1 MSIRNEL
8 LEDILAETSGGS
20 FDPTT
25 GISVERLL
33 DATATDATQFPVGKG
48 ISNALQIN
56 FGAASGGALE
66 PYTLGADGSLTINEG
81 GLYRIKVALQ
91 FGRSGSSG
99 TSELLFRVLTNGVQA
114 GRSVAAKISNAN
126 DEQYVENDNWVNIPA
141 GLVITFE
148 VMRDDAGNNSGGL
161 IAYEPTDEGVGTWNN
176 APSAALRLERCSR
189 RRLGYGTGGGEAA
202 VEVMD

>member
-1 MSIRNEL
+1 
-8 LEDILAETSGGS
+8 
-20 FDPTT
+20 
-25 GISVERLL
+25 
-33 DATATDATQFPVGKG
+33 
-48 ISNALQIN
+48 
-56 FGAASGGALE
+56 
-66 PYTLGADGSLTINEG
+66 
-81 GLYRIKVALQ
+81 LQ

-126 DEQYVENDNWVNIPA
+126 DEQYFENDNWVNIPA

-176 APSAALRLERCSR
+176 APSAALRLERWIK
-189 RRLGYGTGGGEAA
+189 TP
-202 VEVMD
+202 